1 MKISIKRFVLISAV
15 TILVVC
21 TGFISAD
28 ATFAKQAGNQ
38 TPEQQLKSGPWLL
51 EYGFAG
57 SVSEW
62 DYAVDFMMSEGI
74 DPDDIYVPDTI
85 PPIGLQ
91 FTRSLRLAEYIND
104 NNLEDVRIIGHSQGG
119 VDAAYMIELGYI
131 FDDNQA
137 IPDYMEISQEGIFA
151 SQKQEFITAYKK
163 VKAVYTLH
171 SPFMRSLI
179 RYRHVADLVE
189 EFVNYGSGRY
199 DNGCCDSLLCYF
211 LRDPNDGLLWTE
223 NMFLYS
229 NSKIIHNK
237 WIDRGICHSEAR
249 LVPDYILDII
259 YY

>member
-1 MKISIKRFVLISAV
+1 MKRSITRFVLVSAA
-15 TILVVC
+15 TILIVSSGLVLVD
-21 TGFISAD
+21 TA
-28 ATFAKQAGNQ
+28 FAEQAGSQ
-38 TPEQQLKSGPWLL
+38 TPDQQLKSGPWLL

-62 DYAVDFMMSEGI
+62 DYAVNLMISEGI
-74 DPDDIYVPDTI
+74 DTDDIYVADTI
-85 PPIGLQ
+85 PPIGLR

-104 NNLEDVRIIGHSQGG
+104 NNLEDVRIICHSQGG
-119 VDAAYMIELGYI
+119 IDAAYMIELGYI
-131 FDDNQA
+131 LDDNQA

-199 DNGCCDSLLCYF
+199 DNGCCNSFLCYF
-211 LRDPNDGLLWTE
+211 LRDPNDGVLWTE

-229 NSKIIHNK
+229 NSNIIHKK
-237 WIDRGICHSEAR
+237 WIERGICHSEAR

>member
-62 DYAVDFMMSEGI
+62 DYAVDFMMSKGI
-74 DPDDIYVPDTI
+74 DPDHIYVPDTI